1 MALVKFFR
9 GEGKFYTKE
18 KYGPD
23 ALYFATDEKKIWLD
37 GTAYGFNPD
46 DLKNLDLV
54 STIDWVDPDTFTVVS
69 TDGTQEIFKIPEA
82 TKLENGTYQS
92 GLISALDKEK
102 LDNSKETYVLNGLT
116 NLQEG
121 ANQDSIIKAVG
132 SFENLWE
139 ALNEGKDIIDLS
151 FSTYKKPIYVTG
163 NFSSGNGGIN
173 LTFLESNVLSIY
185 QVQYVNNAYALA
197 VISKTTF
204 QSETDSRFNTT
215 AKTVF
220 GAINELQTL
229 INNVK
234 ADLEEQVVGI
244 YHFKGAVDTINDLPQ
259 EGMKAGDTY
268 MVRQAFDFDENHYAE
283 GTHVVWTGEKWV
295 AMEGESGYSKKE
307 ADDKFVAWSD
317 STKRHIPLP
326 IDGSITAVQETST
339 GSSGV
344 LLCQRDYGTGNVT
357 EVGNVRNKLTLNAT
371 ERPQIDLAGGAQEKM
386 AFESDLLKYGMYYPG
401 VKVDTQKLFA
411 LTKASTEDDIK
422 AALQLETASGSYT
435 LPTEK
440 ILNDC
445 LGKGYQLLSNWMPVS
460 VAWNGAAWVFYIVGQ
475 TYMNQPNSVAT
486 VSIKITDGTYS
497 VFQAAKVTELV
508 DTDDIKLIPN
518 VIRFPLRTLQDKVY
532 TQEEILEW
540 FGATEVPELKQKIVR
555 GGIYYLQYGISLSG
569 NPMYYKMPVDYVAF
583 ESANQIKLVFNGL
596 DTHNDH
602 PAKYE
607 ILINL
612 DGTIIEGNSNIKVT
626 QTNIITADDLES
638 EINKASKTF
647 VISLDNTD
655 EAKTNN
661 KEIFTAFKDVTEEAT
676 PVNNVFVKNKR
687 VIGLMGAT
695 RLVPLTGVKLTGGQL
710 HFYTDI
716 PVQLQTTDYP
726 DSINFGNVDITIAE
740 DGTTNVQTSNT
751 LINSGGNILNYSQGG
766 LVAKVTLGLENS
778 SLKLK
783 GVDDVVISSIDLSSD
798 VINGVGEGQT
808 ITNNIEDIQDALSW
822 TDVTE

>member
-23 ALYFATDEKKIWLD
+23 ALYFATDEKKIWLNGID
-37 GTAYGFNPD
+37 YGFNPD

-54 STIDWVDPDTFTVVS
+54 STIDWVAPATFTVVS
-69 TDGTQEIFKIPEA
+69 TDGTREIFKISEA

-185 QVQYVNNAYALA
+185 QVQYVNSAYALA
-197 VISKTTF
+197 VISKTF
-204 QSETDSRFNTT
+204 QLETDSRFNTT

-259 EGMKAGDTY
+259 EGMDAGDTY
-268 MVRQAFDFDENHYAE
+268 MVREAFDFDDNHYAE

-295 AMEGESGYSKKE
+295 AMEGESGYSKEE
-307 ADDKFVAWSD
+307 ADAKFVAWSD
-317 STKRHIPLP
+317 STKKHIPLP

-411 LTKASTEDDIK
+411 LTKVSTEDEIK

-486 VSIKITDGTYS
+486 VSIKITDGVYS

-508 DTDDIKLIPN
+508 DTDDIRLIPN
-518 VIRFPLRTLQDKVY
+518 VIQFPLRTLQDKVY

-583 ESANQIKLVFNGL
+583 ESANQIKLAFTGL
-596 DTHNDH
+596 NTHNDK

-607 ILINL
+607 ILMNL

-716 PVQLQTTDYP
+716 PVQLQTTDYLE
-726 DSINFGNVDITIAE
+726 SINFGNVDITIAE
-740 DGTTNVQTSNT
+740 DGTTNIQTSNT
-751 LINSGGNILNYSQGG
+751 LINSGGNILNYQEGG
-766 LVAKVTLGLENS
+766 LVAKVTLGLEDS

-783 GVDDVVISSIDLSSD
+783 GIDDTVISSITLSSD
-798 VINGVGEGQT
+798 IINGVGEGNT
-808 ITNNIEDIQDALSW
+808 ITNNITEIQDALSW
-822 TDVTE
+822 TDVT

>member
-9 GEGKFYTKE
+9 GEGRFYTAE

-23 ALYFATDEKKIWLD
+23 ALYFATDDKKIWLN
-37 GTAYGFNPD
+37 GVAYGFNPD

-54 STIDWVDPDTFTVVS
+54 STIDWVAPDTFTVVS
-69 TDGTQEIFKIPEA
+69 TNGTQETFKIPEA
-82 TKLENGTYQS
+82 TKLEDGTYQS
-92 GLISALDKEK
+92 GLISAADKEK

-132 SFENLWE
+132 SFEGLWE

-151 FSTYKKPIYVTG
+151 VSTYTYKKPIYVTG

-173 LTFLESNVLSIY
+173 LVFLTPNNIITLY
-185 QVQYVNNAYALA
+185 QVQYVNQTYALA
-197 VISKTTF
+197 VIKWTLQT
-204 QSETDSRFNTT
+204 ETDSRLQTT
-215 AKTVF
+215 TKTVF

-234 ADLEEQVVGI
+234 SDLEEQVVGV
-244 YHFKGAVDTINDLPQ
+244 YHFRGAVQTINDLPS
-259 EGMKAGDTY
+259 EGMEAGDTY
-268 MVRQAFDFDENHYAE
+268 MVREAFDFEENHYAE

-295 AMEGESGYSKKE
+295 AMEGESGYSKEE
-307 ADDKFVAWSD
+307 ADAKFVPWMNAEKKD
-317 STKRHIPLP
+317 ILLP
-326 IDGSITAVQETST
+326 KDGSITMIQDTET
-339 GSSGV
+339 GAGGV
-344 LLCQRDYGTGNVT
+344 VICQRDYGEGNVT
-357 EVGNVRNKLTLNAT
+357 EVGNIRNKLTLNAT
-371 ERPQIDLAGGAQEKM
+371 ERPQVDMPDGVQEKM
-386 AFESDLLKYGMYYPG
+386 AFESDLP
-401 VKVDTQKLFA
+401 
-411 LTKASTEDDIK
+411 EDK
-422 AALQLETASGSYT
+422 ELEVMF
-435 LPTEK
+435 
-440 ILNDC
+440 N
-445 LGKGYQLLSNWMPVS
+445 
-460 VAWNGAAWVFYIVGQ
+460 
-475 TYMNQPNSVAT
+475 
-486 VSIKITDGTYS
+486 
-497 VFQAAKVTELV
+497 
-508 DTDDIKLIPN
+508 
-518 VIRFPLRTLQDKVY
+518 FPLITLQDKVY
-532 TQEEILEW
+532 DQATILRW
-540 FGATEVPELKQKIVR
+540 FDVEDLIGLKSVIAYSGQV
-555 GGIYYLQYGISLSG
+555 YLRTGISLST
-569 NPMYYKMPVDYVAF
+569 NPMYYKMPVQYMAF
-583 ESANQIKLVFNGL
+583 ESANQIKLVVIGL
-596 DTHNDH
+596 DTSNDH
-602 PAKYE
+602 PVKYE

-626 QTNIITADDLES
+626 QTDIMTADDLES
-638 EINKASKTF
+638 EIDKASKTF

-726 DSINFGNVDITIAE
+726 DSTNFGNVDITIAE
-740 DGTTNVQTSNT
+740 DGTTNIQTSNT
-751 LINSGGNILNYSQGG
+751 LINSGGNIINYQEGG

-778 SLKLK
+778 SLELR
-783 GVDDVVISSIDLSSD
+783 GLDDVIISTIDLSSD

-808 ITNNIEDIQDALSW
+808 ITNNIENIQDALSW

>member
-9 GEGKFYTKE
+9 GKGKFYTKE

-23 ALYFATDEKKIWLD
+23 ALYFSTDEKKIWLN
-37 GTAYGFNPD
+37 GTAYGFNPG

-54 STIDWVDPDTFTVVS
+54 STIDWVAPDTFTVVS
-69 TDGTQEIFKIPEA
+69 TDGTQETFKIPEA

-197 VISKTTF
+197 VISKTF
-204 QSETDSRFNTT
+204 QSETDSRFDTT

-220 GAINELQTL
+220 GAINELKTS
-229 INNVK
+229 IEDVK
-234 ADLEEQVVGI
+234 AQLEEEVVGI
-244 YHFKGAVDTINDLPQ
+244 YHFKGAVQTINDLPI
-259 EGMKAGDTY
+259 EGMEPGDTY
-268 MVRQAFDFDENHYAE
+268 MVREAFDFDENHYAE

-295 AMEGESGYSKKE
+295 AMEGESGYSKEE
-307 ADDKFVAWSD
+307 ADAKFVAWSD

-583 ESANQIKLVFNGL
+583 ESANQIKLAFTGL
-596 DTHNDH
+596 NTRNDH
-602 PAKYE
+602 PVKYE

-626 QTNIITADDLES
+626 QTDIITADDLES

-687 VIGLMGAT
+687 VIGLAGAT
-695 RLVPLTGVKLTGGQL
+695 RLVPLTGVKLTSGQL
-710 HFYTDI
+710 HFYSDI

-726 DSINFGNVDITIAE
+726 ESTNFGNVDITISE
-740 DGTTNVQTSNT
+740 DGTTDVQTSNT
-751 LINSGGNILNYSQGG
+751 LISSGSNILNYSQGG
-766 LVAKVTLGLENS
+766 LVAKVTLELENS

-783 GVDDVVISSIDLSSD
+783 GLDDKVINSIDLSSD

-822 TDVTE
+822 TNLTE

>member
-23 ALYFATDEKKIWLD
+23 ALYFATDEKKIWLNGID
-37 GTAYGFNPD
+37 YGFNPD

-54 STIDWVDPDTFTVVS
+54 STIDWVAPATFTVVS
-69 TDGTQEIFKIPEA
+69 TDGTREIFKISEA

-185 QVQYVNNAYALA
+185 QVQYVNSAYALA
-197 VISKTTF
+197 VISKTF
-204 QSETDSRFNTT
+204 QLETDSRFNTT

-259 EGMKAGDTY
+259 EGMDAGDTY
-268 MVRQAFDFDENHYAE
+268 MVREAFDFDDNHYAE

-295 AMEGESGYSKKE
+295 AMEGESGYSKEE
-307 ADDKFVAWSD
+307 ADAKFVAWSD
-317 STKRHIPLP
+317 STKKHIPLP

-411 LTKASTEDDIK
+411 LTKVSTEDEIK

-486 VSIKITDGTYS
+486 VSIKITDGVYS

-508 DTDDIKLIPN
+508 DTDDIRLIPN
-518 VIRFPLRTLQDKVY
+518 VIQFPLRTLQDKVY

-583 ESANQIKLVFNGL
+583 ESANQIKLAFTGL
-596 DTHNDH
+596 NTHNDK

-607 ILINL
+607 ILMNL

-716 PVQLQTTDYP
+716 PVQLQTTDYLE
-726 DSINFGNVDITIAE
+726 SINFGNVDITIAE
-740 DGTTNVQTSNT
+740 DGTTNIQTSNT
-751 LINSGGNILNYSQGG
+751 LINSGGNILNYQEGG
-766 LVAKVTLGLENS
+766 LVAKVTLGLEDS

-783 GVDDVVISSIDLSSD
+783 GIDDAVISSITLSSD
-798 VINGVGEGQT
+798 VINGVGEGNT
-808 ITNNIEDIQDALSW
+808 ITNNITEIQDALSW
-822 TDVTE
+822 TDVT

>member
-9 GEGKFYTKE
+9 GEGKFYTAE

-23 ALYFATDEKKIWLD
+23 ALYFATDEKKIWLN

-54 STIDWVDPDTFTVVS
+54 STIDWVAPDTFTVVS
-69 TDGTQEIFKIPEA
+69 TDGTQETFKIPEA

-197 VISKTTF
+197 VISKTF

-220 GAINELQTL
+220 GAINELKTS
-229 INNVK
+229 IENVK
-234 ADLEEQVVGI
+234 AQLEEEVVGI
-244 YHFKGAVDTINDLPQ
+244 YHFKGAVQTINDLPQ
-259 EGMKAGDTY
+259 EGMEPGDTY
-268 MVRQAFDFDENHYAE
+268 MVREAFDFDENHYAE

-295 AMEGESGYSKKE
+295 AMEGESGYSKEE
-307 ADDKFVAWSD
+307 ADAKFVAWSD

-486 VSIKITDGTYS
+486 VSIRITNGTYS

-508 DTDDIKLIPN
+508 DTDDIRLIPN
-518 VIRFPLRTLQDKVY
+518 VIQFPLRTLQDKVY

-540 FGATEVPELKQKIVR
+540 FRATEVPELKQKIVR

-602 PAKYE
+602 PVKYE

-626 QTNIITADDLES
+626 QTNIVTADDLES
-638 EINKASKTF
+638 EITKASKTF

-655 EAKTNN
+655 EAKAANA
-661 KEIFTAFKDVTEEAT
+661 EIFTAFKDITEAT

-687 VIGLMGAT
+687 VIGLAGAT
-695 RLVPLTGVKLTGGQL
+695 RLVPLTGVKLTSGQL
-710 HFYTDI
+710 HFYSDI
-716 PVQLQTTDYP
+716 PVQLQITDYP
-726 DSINFGNVDITIAE
+726 ESTNFGNVDITILE
-740 DGTTNVQTSNT
+740 DGTTDVQTSNT
-751 LINSGGNILNYSQGG
+751 LISSGGNILNYSQGG

-783 GVDDVVISSIDLSSD
+783 GLDDKVISSIDLSSD

>member
-9 GEGKFYTKE
+9 GEGKFYTAE

-23 ALYFATDEKKIWLD
+23 ALYFATDEKKIWLN

-54 STIDWVDPDTFTVVS
+54 STIDWVAPDTFTVVS
-69 TDGTQEIFKIPEA
+69 TNGTQETFKIPEA

-197 VISKTTF
+197 VISKTF

-259 EGMKAGDTY
+259 EGIEPGDTY
-268 MVRQAFDFDENHYAE
+268 MVREAFDFDENHYAE
-283 GTHVVWTGEKWV
+283 GTHVVWTGEKWA
-295 AMEGESGYSKKE
+295 AMEGESGYSKEE
-307 ADDKFVAWSD
+307 ADAKFVAWSD

-486 VSIKITDGTYS
+486 VSIRITNGTYS

-508 DTDDIKLIPN
+508 DTDDIRLMPN
-518 VIRFPLRTLQDKVY
+518 VIQFPLRTLQDKVY

-540 FGATEVPELKQKIVR
+540 FRATEVPELKQKIVR

-602 PAKYE
+602 PVKYE

-626 QTNIITADDLES
+626 QTNIVTADDLEP
-638 EINKASKTF
+638 EITKASKTF

-655 EAKTNN
+655 EDKAANA
-661 KEIFTAFKDVTEEAT
+661 EIFTAFKDITEAT

-687 VIGLMGAT
+687 VIGLAGAT
-695 RLVPLTGVKLTGGQL
+695 RLVPLTGVKLTSGQL
-710 HFYTDI
+710 HFYSDI
-716 PVQLQTTDYP
+716 PVQLQITDYP
-726 DSINFGNVDITIAE
+726 ESTNFGNVDITISE
-740 DGTTNVQTSNT
+740 DGTTDVQTSNT
-751 LINSGGNILNYSQGG
+751 LISSSGNILNYSQGG

-783 GVDDVVISSIDLSSD
+783 GLDDKVISSIDLSSD

>member
-1 MALVKFFR
+1 M
-9 GEGKFYTKE
+9 
-18 KYGPD
+18 
-23 ALYFATDEKKIWLD
+23 
-37 GTAYGFNPD
+37 
-46 DLKNLDLV
+46 
-54 STIDWVDPDTFTVVS
+54 
-69 TDGTQEIFKIPEA
+69 
-82 TKLENGTYQS
+82 
-92 GLISALDKEK
+92 
-102 LDNSKETYVLNGLT
+102 SK
-116 NLQEG
+116 
-121 ANQDSIIKAVG
+121 
-132 SFENLWE
+132 
-139 ALNEGKDIIDLS
+139 
-151 FSTYKKPIYVTG
+151 
-163 NFSSGNGGIN
+163 
-173 LTFLESNVLSIY
+173 
-185 QVQYVNNAYALA
+185 
-197 VISKTTF
+197 
-204 QSETDSRFNTT
+204 
-215 AKTVF
+215 
-220 GAINELQTL
+220 
-229 INNVK
+229 
-234 ADLEEQVVGI
+234 
-244 YHFKGAVDTINDLPQ
+244 
-259 EGMKAGDTY
+259 
-268 MVRQAFDFDENHYAE
+268 
-283 GTHVVWTGEKWV
+283 
-295 AMEGESGYSKKE
+295 
-307 ADDKFVAWSD
+307 
-317 STKRHIPLP
+317 KRHIPLP
-326 IDGSITAVQETST
+326 VDGSITAVQDTST

-386 AFESDLLKYGMYYPG
+386 AFESDLIKYGMYYPG

-422 AALQLETASGSYT
+422 AALQLKTASGSYT
-435 LPTEK
+435 LPTEE

-596 DTHNDH
+596 DTSNDH
-602 PAKYE
+602 PVKYE

-626 QTNIITADDLES
+626 QTDIITADDLES
-638 EINKASKTF
+638 EIDKASKTF

-655 EAKTNN
+655 EAKTSN
-661 KEIFTAFKDVTEEAT
+661 KEIFEAFKTIIEAT

-687 VIGLMGAT
+687 LVGLMGAT
-695 RLVPLTGVKLTGGQL
+695 NLVPLTGVKQTGGQL

-716 PVQLQTTDYP
+716 PVQLQITEYP
-726 DSINFGNVDITIAE
+726 DSINFGNVDITLLE
-740 DGTTNVQTSNT
+740 DGTTNVQVSNT
-751 LINSGGNILNYSQGG
+751 LISSGGNILNYQQGG
-766 LVAKVTLGLENS
+766 LVAKVTLGLEDS

-783 GVDDVVISSIDLSSD
+783 GLDDVVISSIDLSSD

-808 ITNNIEDIQDALSW
+808 ITNNITDIQDALSW